1 MKRIL
6 NIYQELNEELVK
18 NIEEVFEDVRFDYS
32 IDLNDNCIVI
42 KGQPSGDD
50 VYFAIKQLN
59 KIGLKV
65 K

>member
-6 NIYQELNEELVK
+6 NIYQELNTDLVDS
-18 NIEEVFEDVRFDYS
+18 IEEAFEDVRFDYT
-32 IDLNDNCIVI
+32 IDLNDNCIII

>member
-6 NIYQELNEELVK
+6 NIYQELNDELVRE
-18 NIEEVFEDVRFDYS
+18 IEDAFEYVRFEYF
-32 IDLNDNCIVI
+32 IDLDDNCIVI

-50 VYFAIKQLN
+50 VYFAVKQLG
-59 KIGLKV
+59 KIGLSV

>member
-6 NIYQELNEELVK
+6 NIYQELNTDLV
-18 NIEEVFEDVRFDYS
+18 NSIEEAFEDVRFDYA
-32 IDLNDNCIVI
+32 IDLDDNCIII

-59 KIGLKV
+59 KIGLQV